1 MTDTTTT
8 ATPLLE
14 ALRAEACRIEED
26 TQHSA
31 KNQFNTCESWSGWHF
46 RLGICAT
53 LAAGA
58 ASAAF
63 MKDWPAVAQFLGMLA
78 TVLTALT
85 TFLKANDKAA
95 QHKAVGNQYLALR
108 NDARMFREIELLEPG
123 DAGKKAEKLRKLAQ
137 RRNELNAAA
146 PVPTRSA
153 FRKTRKGIAEGEAD
167 YAIDKRA

>member
-1 MTDTTTT
+1 MTDTTP
-8 ATPLLE
+8 ATPLLD
-14 ALRAEACRIEED
+14 ALRTEACRIEED

-31 KNQFNTCESWSGWHF
+31 KNQFNTCESWSGLHYW
-46 RLGICAT
+46 LGIPAT
-53 LAAGA
+53 LAAAG

-63 MKDWPAVAQFLGMLA
+63 VKDWPLAAQLLSMLA

-95 QHKAVGNQYLALR
+95 QHKAIGNQYLTLR
-108 NDARMFREIELLEPG
+108 NDTRIFREIELLEPG
-123 DAGKKAEKLRKLAQ
+123 EETKKAEKLRKLAQ

-153 FRKTRKGIAEGEAD
+153 FQKTRKGIAEGEAE
-167 YAIDKRA
+167 YAVDKKS

>member
-1 MTDTTTT
+1 
-8 ATPLLE
+8 
-14 ALRAEACRIEED
+14 
-26 TQHSA
+26 
-31 KNQFNTCESWSGWHF
+31 
-46 RLGICAT
+46 
-53 LAAGA
+53 
-58 ASAAF
+58 

-108 NDARMFREIELLEPG
+108 NDARMFREIDLLEPG

-153 FRKTRKGIAEGEAD
+153 FQKTRKGIADGESD
-167 YAIDKRA
+167 YVVDKKP